1 MNRIYDNLRKA
12 FSKGVLLTIGS
23 DSFNSKITP
32 YGDTA
37 IGEIYEFITKA
48 GISEMDTITAAT
60 LNGAKALR
68 ADDITGSLEAG
79 KSADLLVLKENPL
92 DDIHAISVENM
103 EIIMKEGEF
112 VKRL

>member
-1 MNRIYDNLRKA
+1 
-12 FSKGVLLTIGS
+12 
-23 DSFNSKITP
+23 
-32 YGDTA
+32 
-37 IGEIYEFITKA
+37 
-48 GISEMDTITAAT
+48 MDTITAAT